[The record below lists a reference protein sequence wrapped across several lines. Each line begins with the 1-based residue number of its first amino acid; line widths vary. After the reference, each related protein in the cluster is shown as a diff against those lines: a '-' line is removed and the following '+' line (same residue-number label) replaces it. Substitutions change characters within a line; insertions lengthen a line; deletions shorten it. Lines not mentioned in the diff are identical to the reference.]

1 MNLDTSFLFAIL
13 FDKLCQSIM
22 LIWQSIKIMNNNF
35 IGKMDCKVYLENSF
49 QGDTPGWESPR
60 CRRWAPSQPAG
71 SQLRPRQEEEAQTI
85 WQGSFSRRRGVLSW
99 VTLGVCVGTAAEQS
113 WSSHIY
119 YMLKKWAVGVTSVQY
134 DLPTTL
140 LCCEDNKLHVIP
152 LAACSSSLYLGD
164 STCVDCI
171 YQKSDCSSSSS
182 LSEIVEFK

>member
-35 IGKMDCKVYLENSF
+35 IGKMDCKIYLENSF

-71 SQLRPRQEEEAQTI
+71 SQLHPRQEEEAQTI

-99 VTLGVCVGTAAEQS
+99 VTLGVRVGTVAEQS
-113 WSSHIY
+113 WSSHTY
-119 YMLKKWAVGVTSVQY
+119 YMLEKWAVGVTSVPY
-134 DLPTTL
+134 DLPATL
-140 LCCEDNKLHVIP
+140 LRCDNNKLHFTF
-152 LAACSSSLYLGD
+152 SSSCLVSVL
-164 STCVDCI
+164 
-171 YQKSDCSSSSS
+171 
-182 LSEIVEFK
+182 